1 MLCMIK
7 KATFSEEE
15 VKTLS
20 DVYFSL
26 DNLKY
31 YDVKLI
37 LHKYWYKQYSIH
49 FMWKGKKERRQRY
62 FLNMCI
68 YRHTK
73 LLVTKWGNT
82 YDN

>member
-1 MLCMIK
+1 MLCMTK
-7 KATFSEEE
+7 KSTFSEEE

-37 LHKYWYKQYSIH
+37 IHKYWYKLNIQYTLYE
-49 FMWKGKKERRQRY
+49 KAKKKKEDKDI
-62 FLNMCI
+62 FLICAYIDTQN
-68 YRHTK
+68 YS
-73 LLVTKWGNT
+73 
-82 YDN
+82 

>member
-1 MLCMIK
+1 M
-7 KATFSEEE
+7 
-15 VKTLS
+15 S

-37 LHKYWYKQYSIH
+37 IHKYWYKLNIQYTLYE
-49 FMWKGKKERRQRY
+49 KAKKEERRQRY

-68 YRHTK
+68 HRHTK
-73 LLVTKWGNT
+73 LFITK
-82 YDN
+82 

>member
-1 MLCMIK
+1 MIK

-37 LHKYWYKQYSIH
+37 LHKY
-49 FMWKGKKERRQRY
+49 
-62 FLNMCI
+62 
-68 YRHTK
+68 
-73 LLVTKWGNT
+73 
-82 YDN
+82 